1 MGGLM
6 SGLEMVTGEQKQ
18 KQKHKTKHIYLGSGA
33 HILPAESRTGS
44 ANYQLCSMGLS
55 LHLSELQFP
64 SLDQVW
70 IQ

>member
-1 MGGLM
+1 M

-18 KQKHKTKHIYLGSGA
+18 KQKHKTKQNTFTWAVGLTSCLQSQGLA
-33 HILPAESRTGS
+33 V
-44 ANYQLCSMGLS
+44 NYQLCSMGLS
-55 LHLSELQFP
+55 LNLSELQFP